1 MLVGWLFN
9 LALNEVGETKVT
21 SYIHYQLIAHIYIST
36 ARNVSRDT
44 HLVLLRDS
52 RIQLWGREINSYQ
65 MVIIFMS

>member
-9 LALNEVGETKVT
+9 LALNEVGKTKVT
-21 SYIHYQLIAHIYIST
+21 SYIYIYIST

-52 RIQLWGREINSYQ
+52 RIQLWGRRSTLIKWLLFY
-65 MVIIFMS
+65 VIDKA

>member
-9 LALNEVGETKVT
+9 LALNEVGGGETKVT
-21 SYIHYQLIAHIYIST
+21 SYIYIYIST

>member
-9 LALNEVGETKVT
+9 LALNEVGGGETKVT
-21 SYIHYQLIAHIYIST
+21 SYIYIYIST
-36 ARNVSRDT
+36 TRNVSRDT